1 MLSAIGK
8 LLPFVM
14 LITEFVK
21 EQLGVKGKLLMAISW
36 VVSLIGAGVYGLSA
50 ELALVEI
57 ILLGIATGV
66 SANGGYDLI
75 QEIVKYI
82 KE

>member
-1 MLSAIGK
+1 MLTAVGTV
-8 LLPFVM
+8 LPFVM

-21 EQLGVKGKLLMAISW
+21 KQTGVKGSLLIAISW
-36 VVSLIGAGVYGLSA
+36 VVAIIGAGVYGLST

-75 QEIVKYI
+75 KEIVEYI